1 MANASQIFHSFFLI
15 LTNKKF
21 NGEYT
26 LVGKVTKGF
35 AVVDS
40 IAKVEV
46 DKDYKPVNDVV
57 IKSILIQED

>member
-1 MANASQIFHSFFLI
+1 MANASQFFIVLP
-15 LTNKKF
+15 NSDKKKF
-21 NGEYT
+21 NGKYSV
-26 LVGKVTKGF
+26 VGKVTQGF

-46 DKDYKPVNDVV
+46 DKDYKPVNDVT